1 MRACLKLSLLFPFP
15 AVMPFAGFQWGIW
28 GGKPEENN
36 ATVDKEHQR

>member
-1 MRACLKLSLLFPFP
+1 LFETVTALSLPFP

-36 ATVDKEHQR
+36 ATTVDKEHQR